1 MSLELKTT
9 LMKLEEERK
18 AAGLDKNEETLS
30 DLLADNFCEVNLFG
44 RLNKEDVIQNLLP
57 HLKLLTFDM
66 SYFKLISAGDDTA
79 ILTYQCKG
87 KLNYKSKEISGDY
100 HVSAVYTKFDEDWKI
115 VLWQI
120 TPII

>member
-18 AAGLDKNEETLS
+18 AAWLYKNKEALS

-66 SYFKLISAGDDTA
+66 SYFKLISAGYDTA
-79 ILTYQCKG
+79 ILTYQCNG
-87 KLNYKSKEISGDY
+87 KLKYKDKEISGDF

>member
-18 AAGLDKNEETLS
+18 AAWLDKNEETLS

-66 SYFKLISAGDDTA
+66 
-79 ILTYQCKG
+79 
-87 KLNYKSKEISGDY
+87 
-100 HVSAVYTKFDEDWKI
+100 
-115 VLWQI
+115 
-120 TPII
+120 